1 MMKWWRRRESNR
13 IIVCGISKL
22 QQNDVE
28 NFSNVAHGVFTFPYL
43 SQFGGAV
50 GEMNPRPETNN
61 KN

>member
-1 MMKWWRRRESNR
+1 
-13 IIVCGISKL
+13 L